1 MGQLDDKKVQMAIDK
16 GFAFFD
22 TDKSG
27 FIDGNEACAAARKA
41 LSHTGPLG
49 AVSAVTELCM
59 ILLMAVLAACSML
72 MLVSVQSTAFVTQ
85 SEVLLLWQQAAYSI
99 HAFNNPGVSMHAP
112 WCHGHAF
119 AFTFV
124 CLPSSDCPAHSAH
137 CCVVPGMLLPQQKVT
152 DDMIQGVFNKYA
164 GPDKKMDK
172 AEFGNCV
179 AGLVE
184 RVGGPKAH
192 TTTAT
197 TATHAAAPTGAAA
210 AADTAVAA
218 A

>member
-1 MGQLDDKKVQMAIDK
+1 MGAVLGKCTGQLDDKKVQMAIDK

-49 AVSAVTELCM
+49 A
-59 ILLMAVLAACSML
+59 
-72 MLVSVQSTAFVTQ
+72 
-85 SEVLLLWQQAAYSI
+85 
-99 HAFNNPGVSMHAP
+99 
-112 WCHGHAF
+112 
-119 AFTFV
+119 
-124 CLPSSDCPAHSAH
+124 
-137 CCVVPGMLLPQQKVT
+137 KVT